1 MFNKILNK
9 IDEFIREV
17 NMLQKQIKDKDVE
30 IADLQKQIKDKDV
43 EIADLQK
50 QVADNSAEQLKQLD
64 DALARLEEAL
74 NI

>member
-1 MFNKILNK
+1 MLNKILNK

-17 NMLQKQIKDKDVE
+17 NM
-30 IADLQKQIKDKDV
+30 LQKQIKDKDV

>member
-17 NMLQKQIKDKDVE
+17 NM
-30 IADLQKQIKDKDV
+30 LQKQIKDKDV